1 MSSDSKV
8 NGVDPKE
15 PGGRGVL
22 QITVHNGVGLR
33 DVQTLGKQD
42 PFLQLS
48 FDGDKISGKEHD
60 NGGKNPRW
68 DQTFHFPLDA
78 KNTQTKLKIRVSDK
92 NITLNTQIGE
102 VEIAVS
108 GLLQTPH
115 VGVKHEFDLLYE
127 SKSSGKLYATTTWFP
142 PLLVIVH
149 EGKGL
154 MDVQSLGKQDPYV
167 KWTFGGITR
176 TGKEIDN
183 GGINPNFDS
192 QAFFFNPSFY
202 GKKYKD
208 PVEREVPFHPDNE
221 KSLMNAVFEAEVYDK
236 NVVSDTL
243 IGRVSFTFENAM
255 AMIKS
260 KAKIS
265 HFPLVRD
272 DKKNAGQLGVSIRW
286 H

>member
-1 MSSDSKV
+1 MSSESKSK
-8 NGVDPKE
+8 GVDPNE

-22 QITVHNGVGLR
+22 QIVVHSATGLR

-42 PFLQLS
+42 PFLQLH

-68 DQTFHFPLDA
+68 DQTFHFPVDA
-78 KNTQTKLKIRVSDK
+78 KNAQTKLKIRVLDK

-102 VEIAVS
+102 VEALMS
-108 GLLQTPH
+108 GLLQSPH
-115 VGVKHEFDLLYE
+115 VAVKREFDVVHE
-127 SKSSGKLYATTTWFP
+127 GKNAGKLNATTMWLP
-142 PLLVIVH
+142 PLLVVVH

-154 MDVQSLGKQDPYV
+154 MDVQSLGKQDPYC

-176 TGKEIDN
+176 TGKEVDN
-183 GGINPNFDS
+183 GGKNPNFEGQS
-192 QAFFFNPSFY
+192 FFYNPSFY

-208 PVEREVPFHPDNE
+208 PIERAAPFHPDNE
-221 KSLMNAVFEAEVYDK
+221 KSLMNAIFEGEIYDK

-243 IGRVSFTFENAM
+243 IGKVSFTFEQAM
-255 AMIKS
+255 QMMKS
-260 KAKIS
+260 KDRITYL
-265 HFPLVRD
+265 PLQRD
-272 DKKNAGQLGVSIRW
+272 DKKDAGHLGVSIRW